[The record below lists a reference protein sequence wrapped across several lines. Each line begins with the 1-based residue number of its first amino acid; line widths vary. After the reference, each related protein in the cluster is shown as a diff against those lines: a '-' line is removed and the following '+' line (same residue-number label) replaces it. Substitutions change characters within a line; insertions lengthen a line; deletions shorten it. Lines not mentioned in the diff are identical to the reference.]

1 MSTFV
6 LLHGASHGGWCWFAV
21 KPVLEDFGHVVLCP
35 DLPSH
40 GIDRTPVENVTF
52 PSYVNAIHKVL
63 DHVPGPVILVGHSL
77 GGAVISEVA
86 SQAPSRV
93 EKLIYVSGLLLEPGQ
108 TVHEIVANDTEALL
122 LSAFDI
128 NEDVTVATPRPEA
141 AANVFYHDCGAA
153 SIALAAALLV
163 PHAIAP
169 NAYPASS
176 QPDGVPR
183 VYIECSLDRTIT
195 LRTQKAMHAAVGCD
209 RVVTLKSSHSP
220 FFSMPKDL
228 ASHLHALSSKL

>member
-6 LLHGASHGGWCWFAV
+6 LVHGASHGGWCWFSV
-21 KPVLEDFGHVVLCP
+21 KSLLEDFGHVVFCP

-40 GIDRTPVENVTF
+40 GIDRTPLEAVTL
-52 PSYVNAIHKVL
+52 PAYANAIHKVL
-63 DHVPGPVILVGHSL
+63 DHVRGPVILVGHSL

-86 SQAPSRV
+86 SQSPSRV
-93 EKLIYVSGLLLEPGQ
+93 EKLIYVSGLLLGPGQ

-128 NEDVTVATPRPEA
+128 NEDATVATPIPDV
-141 AANVFYHDCGAA
+141 AANVFYHDCSAE
-153 SIALAAALLV
+153 SIALATTLLV

-169 NAYPASS
+169 NAYPAS
-176 QPDGVPR
+176 PLPEGMPR
-183 VYIECSLDRTIT
+183 AYVECTLDRTIT
-195 LRTQKAMHAAVGCD
+195 LRTQREMHAAVGCD
-209 RVVTLKSSHSP
+209 RVVTLESGHSP
-220 FFSMPKDL
+220 FFSMPTGL